1 MSDLITLPLADILAG
16 YRSKTLS
23 PSEYW
28 AAVEARVDAVEPK
41 VQALFAYDP
50 EAARAAARAATD
62 RWARGTPQGPLD
74 GVPVTV
80 KELVATKGTP
90 IPLGTAATELKP
102 AETDAPTAA
111 RLREDGAVIFAKTT
125 CPDYGMLSSGLSS
138 FHKLSR
144 NPWKLSENPGG
155 SSAGAAS
162 AGAAGFGPLHIGTD
176 IGGSVRLPAGWTGL
190 FGFKPSLGRI
200 PIDPYYVG
208 RCAGPMTRSVM
219 DAALSMATL
228 TRPDWRDG
236 TSLPYE
242 AIDWTDLGIDMR
254 GLKLGLMLDAGCGQD
269 AEPEVRA
276 AVIAAAKI
284 FEDMGAEIVPVGPVM
299 TRAMLD
305 GLDKFWRA
313 KFWGDIAPLS
323 AERRAKIL
331 PYILEWA
338 EGGADVSGVA
348 AVQGFGQTIE
358 MRKTCGQLFTT
369 VDAVLS
375 PVNPQVSY
383 PADWASPTN
392 DPAAPFEH
400 ICFTVPWNMSEQP
413 AASIN
418 CGYSASGIPIGLQIV
433 GPRFD
438 DLFVFKLA
446 KAFEDATGGVTAWPD
461 LREAVP
467 A

>member
-1 MSDLITLPLADILAG
+1 MTDLISLPLADILAG
-16 YRSKTLS
+16 YSSKALS
-23 PSEYW
+23 PSDYW
-28 AAVEARVDAVEPK
+28 AAVEARIEAVEPK
-41 VQALFAYDP
+41 VQALYAYDP
-50 EAARAAARAATD
+50 EAARATAKASTE
-62 RWARGTPQGPLD
+62 RWAKGAPQGPLD

-80 KELVATKGTP
+80 KELIATKGQP

-102 AETDAPTAA
+102 AAADAPTAA

-228 TRPDWRDG
+228 TRADWRDG
-236 TSLPYE
+236 TSLPPD
-242 AIDWTDLGIDMR
+242 AADWTDLGIDLK
-254 GLKLGLMLDAGCGQD
+254 GLKIGLMLDAGCGQD
-269 AEPEVRA
+269 AEPEVTA
-276 AVIAAAKI
+276 AVVAAAKF
-284 FEDMGAEIVPVGPVM
+284 FEAEGAEIVPVAPVM
-299 TRAMLD
+299 NRAMLD

-323 AERRAKIL
+323 AERRNKIL

-338 EGGADVSGVA
+338 EGGADVTGVE

-358 MRKTCGQLFTT
+358 MRKTCGALFTR
-369 VDAVLS
+369 VDAVIS

-392 DPAAPFEH
+392 DPARPFEH

-418 CGYSASGIPIGLQIV
+418 CGYAASGIPIGLQIV
-433 GPRFD
+433 GPRFQ

-446 KAFEDATGGVTAWPD
+446 KAFEDFTGGVKAWPD